1 MTDFQ
6 RRLKLLLC
14 LSTSLTKIHS
24 ARVMV
29 TCAKMATWCHVLST
43 WHVHVCNVL
52 ERRVYHGGFKPPIPP
67 WAVEQT
73 QMGIAE

>member
-1 MTDFQ
+1 MSFN
-6 RRLKLLLC
+6 LLDQNTF
-14 LSTSLTKIHS
+14 SQGDGYMRKNGNVVPRVVYV
-24 ARVMV
+24 ARACVQ
-29 TCAKMATWCHVLST
+29 
-43 WHVHVCNVL
+43 NVL